1 MQNRIYN
8 VFKEAHKIALLPHEN
23 IDGDALASCLA
34 LKNFITAVGGDATV
48 IAEGDIPSNLKFL
61 GDDYVLYDKDISLPV
76 FDVAV
81 AVDCGSTDRF
91 ENRAHIYNGAKTKIV
106 IDHHETNHGFGDLY
120 IVSPE
125 SAATCEIIYTFFEN
139 FDVPV
144 SEETAKFLYTGI
156 VTDTGGFRFSNTTL
170 KTFEIAS
177 NLIKTGINFSKICS
191 NVFESKRIQQL
202 KIEAAAIANVEFYHS
217 GRTVITHVTQ
227 EMIDKTG
234 ATDGDMNN
242 ISSILRSIEGVSAAA
257 SLKDKNG
264 VIKISMR
271 SDESVNVAE
280 ICGLFGGGGHA
291 RAAGATSNLTAEQIK
306 EKIIPEIGDSYERN
320 S

>member
-1 MQNRIYN
+1 MLDRIYN

-34 LKNFITAVGGDATV
+34 LKSFITAIGGDAMV
-48 IAEGDIPSNLKFL
+48 VAEGDIPSNLKFL
-61 GDDYVLYDKDISLPV
+61 GDDYVIFNTGDKLPE

-91 ENRAHIYNGAKTKIV
+91 EKRAHIFNEAKIKIV
-106 IDHHETNHGFGDLY
+106 IDHHETNHGFGDLF

-125 SAATCEIIYTFFEN
+125 SASTCEIIYSFFEKFN
-139 FDVPV
+139 VPI
-144 SEETAKFLYTGI
+144 SEEVAKFLYTGI
-156 VTDTGGFRFSNTTL
+156 VTDTGGFRFSNTTP

-177 NLIKTGINFSKICS
+177 NLIKTGVNFSKICS

-202 KIEAAAIANVEFYHS
+202 KIEAAAIENAVFCHS
-217 GRTVITHVTQ
+217 GRTVITYVTQ
-227 EMIDKTG
+227 EMIDKIG

-271 SDESVNVAE
+271 SDESVNVADVCA
-280 ICGLFGGGGHA
+280 IFGGGGHA
-291 RAAGATSNLTAEQIK
+291 RAAGATSDLTAEQIK
-306 EKIIPEIGDSYERN
+306 EKIISVIGELYGRN